1 MTALASLSA
10 HPLVPWIWAAGVV
23 HLAIA
28 AANFALPRRL
38 RVRENAARLSPIL
51 RQVLYVHWLY
61 IGIVLLIFAAL
72 CLFFARELAGGSVLG
87 RFLSGAMAG
96 FWLLRIPLQLFYYD
110 RETRRQNRA
119 LDAAYL
125 AALAFLACV
134 LTAAATGVV
143 GVT

>member
-28 AANFALPRRL
+28 AANFALPQRL

-72 CLFFARELAGGSVLG
+72 CLFFAEELAGGSVLG

-119 LDAAYL
+119 LDALYL
-125 AALAFLACV
+125 LALTFLAGVFSAAALGA
-134 LTAAATGVV
+134 GQ
-143 GVT
+143 

>member
-1 MTALASLSA
+1 MNPLPASPW

-23 HLAIA
+23 HLAIV

-61 IGIVLLIFAAL
+61 IVIVLLIFAAL
-72 CLFFARELAGGSVLG
+72 CLLFAPELAGASPLG
-87 RFLSGAMAG
+87 RFLSGAIAA

-110 RETRRQNRA
+110 RDTRRKNRA
-119 LDAAYL
+119 LDALYL
-125 AALAFLACV
+125 LALIFLAGV
-134 LTAAATGVV
+134 FTAAALGVSR
-143 GVT
+143 

>member
-1 MTALASLSA
+1 MNAAHSFALASM
-10 HPLVPWIWAAGVV
+10 VPWIWAAGIV

-28 AANFALPRRL
+28 AANLALPRRL

-61 IGIVLLIFAAL
+61 IAIVLLTFAAL
-72 CLFFARELAGGSVLG
+72 CLFFAAELAGGSRLG

-110 RETRRQNRA
+110 RETRRQNRV
-119 LDAAYL
+119 LDALYL
-125 AALAFLACV
+125 LALTFLAGVFSAAALGA
-134 LTAAATGVV
+134 GE
-143 GVT
+143 